1 MKRIKREKKQ
11 THIDTE
17 GSWAISYG
25 DMITLLLGFF
35 ILFFS
40 LDPAD
45 KKESKISQ
53 SLLVTMQSLDK
64 EAAKQAARE
73 SAQNGYGQQNGKR
86 DGQAEGGYAEGK
98 ASGGNSKGQIQGG
111 KSEGESSG
119 GLSDLSGKGQLS
131 AKKIDEGLK
140 ANSNIF
146 VIKSLKAEVQ
156 KEGEKLVINFPG
168 ESFFSQGSTD
178 INKRGIE
185 LLNKFASIYTP
196 YSGKTRLNIIGY
208 SDPKPVTSKYR
219 RYKDNLELSVLRA
232 VAAQRVLQN
241 AGIPI
246 KKTRLMGFGVKS
258 KLLAEESARNE
269 KHKFA
274 LSRKV
279 MLVVEPLE

>member
-146 VIKSLKAEVQ
+146 VIKYGGHAMTNREMQNSFAKDIALLQQVGTKPVVVHGGGPQ
-156 KEGEKLVINFPG
+156 ITNYLEKMTDTA
-168 ESFFSQGSTD
+168 ESFRLQSLLKLE
-178 INKRGIE
+178 KR
-185 LLNKFASIYTP
+185 
-196 YSGKTRLNIIGY
+196 
-208 SDPKPVTSKYR
+208 
-219 RYKDNLELSVLRA
+219 
-232 VAAQRVLQN
+232 
-241 AGIPI
+241 
-246 KKTRLMGFGVKS
+246 
-258 KLLAEESARNE
+258 
-269 KHKFA
+269 
-274 LSRKV
+274 
-279 MLVVEPLE
+279 